1 MAMGKVM
8 NHEEIVVG
16 AVVKTLSSAVYN
28 PVGGQSASFAMITA
42 EGGDMRYFVNGQNPS
57 ASSGVLL
64 EEGDIVELPSIYHIK
79 DFKVIKAGDD
89 DGKLVVTYEI

>member
-8 NHEEIVVG
+8 NHEEIVVEDI
-16 AVVKTLSSAVYN
+16 VKTLSPTVYN
-28 PVGGQSASFAMITA
+28 PVGGLSASFAMICA

-64 EEGDIVELPSIYHIK
+64 EDGDIVELPSIYHIK

-89 DGKLVVTYEI
+89 AGKLVVTYEI

>member
-1 MAMGKVM
+1 MGKVM
-8 NHEEIVVG
+8 NHEEIVVED
-16 AVVKTLSSAVYN
+16 VVKALTSAVYN
-28 PVGGQSASFAMITA
+28 PVGGQSASFAMVCA
-42 EGGDMRYFVNGQNPS
+42 EGGAMRYFVNGQNPS

-89 DGKLVVTYEI
+89 AGKLVVTYES

>member
-1 MAMGKVM
+1 MVC
-8 NHEEIVVG
+8 
-16 AVVKTLSSAVYN
+16 
-28 PVGGQSASFAMITA
+28 A
-42 EGGDMRYFVNGQNPS
+42 EGGAMRYFVNGQNPS

-89 DGKLVVTYEI
+89 AGKLVVTYES

>member
-1 MAMGKVM
+1 MGKVM
-8 NHEEIVVG
+8 NHEEIVVEDI
-16 AVVKTLSSAVYN
+16 VKALTPAVYN
-28 PVGGQSASFAMITA
+28 PVGGQSASFAMVCA
-42 EGGDMRYFVNGQNPS
+42 EGGAMRYFVNGQNPS

-89 DGKLVVTYEI
+89 AGKLVVTYES

>member
-1 MAMGKVM
+1 MAKVI
-8 NHEEIVVG
+8 NHEEIVVSSV
-16 AVVKTLSSAVYN
+16 AVALTPAIYDPANGV
-28 PVGGQSASFAMITA
+28 SASFAMVTA
-42 EGGDMRYFVNGQNPS
+42 EGGAMRYFVSGQNPS

-89 DGKLVVTYEI
+89 DGKITVTYEG

>member
-1 MAMGKVM
+1 MAKVI
-8 NHEEIVVG
+8 NHEEIVVSG
-16 AVVKTLSSAVYN
+16 AAVALTPAIYN
-28 PVGGQSASFAMITA
+28 PGTGVSASFAMVTA
-42 EGGDMRYFVNGQNPS
+42 EGGAMRYFVNGQNPS

-89 DGKLVVTYEI
+89 DGKITVTYEG